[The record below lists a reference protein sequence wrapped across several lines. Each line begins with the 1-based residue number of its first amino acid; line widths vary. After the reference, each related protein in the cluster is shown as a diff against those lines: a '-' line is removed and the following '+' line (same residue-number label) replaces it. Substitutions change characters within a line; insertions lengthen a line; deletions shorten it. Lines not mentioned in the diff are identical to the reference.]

1 MLIPEVEEKKEDLEI
16 EKDEDTSENKEEAVC
31 QDDKGTIEQLATWTD
46 MTVKYA
52 PAPSKSGAWSPGNK
66 GL

>member
-52 PAPSKSGAWSPGNK
+52 PAPS
-66 GL
+66 